1 MARQASHDVFALP
14 AYQQLAATTGDDCGA
29 IELAGRTV
37 AASFVGATAG
47 ALVVA
52 EATRALRGDHRHD
65 VIDATLRDLA
75 RVHAVETSAPPVPN
89 LGLAALA

>member
-14 AYQQLAATTGDDCGA
+14 AYQQLAATTGDDGA

-37 AASFVGATAG
+37 ASFVGATAG

-52 EATRALRGDHRHD
+52 EATRAVTTR
-65 VIDATLRDLA
+65 ATTA
-75 RVHAVETSAPPVPN
+75 MT
-89 LGLAALA
+89 